1 LRFKIRVADTEE
13 WSHDSL
19 FSYQI
24 HLPRLGV
31 ETVKYQWVVLSVTT
45 VGVFMSGLDTRIV
58 LIGLPTIGE
67 ALQADLVT
75 LLWVT
80 QGYQIAITIGLLFL
94 GRFTDMFGRVKVYNL
109 GFAVFTA
116 GSMVCAF
123 AQTGQQLI
131 VFRVIQG
138 FGGAML
144 IANSAA
150 LITDATPSQELGF
163 ALGVNQIAITL
174 GAALG
179 LTIGGLLIST
189 LGWRTIFSLNVPIGI
204 FGTTWAHLR
213 LREISQREKHSSF
226 DYSGLFLFTT
236 SLTSLL
242 LVISLA
248 TMASI
253 DETGAAMLYS
263 ISAVTFALFLYFE
276 PRRTEPL
283 LDMRLFKIR
292 LFSTGNISQFL
303 YALGFGSLTLI
314 MTLYFQLIRGYDAL
328 TAGLLFLPMDLAFV
342 SVAPISGRLSDRY
355 GARWLATLGM
365 GVRTVCSLALAFLL
379 TSTTS
384 LVQIE
389 AILIVTGVGMGLYSS
404 PNMSSIMASVPPQ
417 RRGVAS
423 AVRATLF
430 NSGSVISIGLV
441 AYIITTAIPYQVVS
455 EIITGGYT
463 TLTSGESMGFVTGIG
478 RAFIVTAIITLVGMF
493 ASSLRGPETRT
504 DVTMSLPEKA
514 IA

>member
-1 LRFKIRVADTEE
+1 
-13 WSHDSL
+13 
-19 FSYQI
+19 
-24 HLPRLGV
+24 
-31 ETVKYQWVVLSVTT
+31 
-45 VGVFMSGLDTRIV
+45 MSGLDTRIV

-67 ALQADLVT
+67 ALQADLET
-75 LLWVT
+75 LLWIT

-116 GSMVCAF
+116 GSMLCAF

-144 IANSAA
+144 ITNSAA

-179 LTIGGLLIST
+179 LTVGGLLIST

-204 FGTTWAHLR
+204 FGTLWAHLR

-242 LVISLA
+242 LVISLV
-248 TMASI
+248 TMSSI
-253 DETGAAMLYS
+253 DATGTAILYS
-263 ISAVTFALFLYFE
+263 ISAVTFVLFLYSE

-292 LFSTGNISQFL
+292 LFSAGNISQFL
-303 YALGFGSLTLI
+303 YSLGFGSLTLI

-328 TAGLLFLPMDLAFV
+328 TAGLLFLPLDLAFV
-342 SVAPISGRLSDRY
+342 SIAPISGRLSDRY

-365 GVRTVCSLALAFLL
+365 GVRTVCSLALAFL
-379 TSTTS
+379 TPATS
-384 LVQIE
+384 LAQIE
-389 AILIVTGVGMGLYSS
+389 AILIVTGVGLGLYSS

-441 AYIITTAIPYQVVS
+441 AYIITTAIPYQLVS
-455 EIITGGYT
+455 GIITGGYT

-504 DVTMSLPEKA
+504 DVTMNLPEKHNSTRLFVTTTKPY
-514 IA
+514 